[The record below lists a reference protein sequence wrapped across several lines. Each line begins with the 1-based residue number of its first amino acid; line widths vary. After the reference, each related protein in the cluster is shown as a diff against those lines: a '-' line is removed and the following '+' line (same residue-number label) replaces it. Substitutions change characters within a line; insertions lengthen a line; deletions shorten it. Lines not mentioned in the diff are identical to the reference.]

1 MGETSKIAGKNDA
14 ASTDLPGR
22 KLATSK
28 TPRMLT
34 PPEIELLRQDLKA
47 ALSRPMPRVSMIQ
60 SESAADDAGLRSE
73 VPTCKAP
80 R

>member
-1 MGETSKIAGKNDA
+1 MDRTSKSSSGKHS
-14 ASTDLPGR
+14 ASTTTALPGQ
-22 KLATSK
+22 KLTTSK

-60 SESAADDAGLRSE
+60 SESAADDDGPHSE
-73 VPTCKAP
+73 VPT
-80 R
+80 